1 MDKVNFFK
9 SIHVKF
15 VLIYVLLIL
24 IAMQVISVYFIN
36 NLETDL
42 RQSFSKSLYDRV
54 NLLEFNIEQK
64 MKDADKYIVKKTEVE
79 EEDGE
84 EDKEESETLEGDI
97 QALIDEEFEERE
109 VQVLNKEGMVLA
121 SNKQRLKGQISFN
134 PKIKLALEGTV
145 DDEIMLTPEGERVM
159 VLAKPIQI
167 GSDNAIGAIYI
178 EASIESIFKQIQRI
192 NNILVTGTVIALII
206 TGLLGVFLAR
216 TITRPMADMRKQA
229 LVMARGD
236 FSRKVQLYGDDEIGQ
251 LAMTFNNL
259 TTKLQEATAITESE
273 RRKLRSVL
281 MYMTD
286 GVIATDRDGA
296 IILMNDRSEEMLN
309 ISRQNAL
316 GTSLLELLRLN
327 TNYTW
332 EELYNEYE
340 SMLLD
345 FSTDDLHYV
354 VRANF
359 STIQKDDG
367 PINGLICVL
376 HDVTEQ
382 EQIETDRREF
392 VFNVSHELRTPLT
405 TMRSYL
411 EALAD
416 GAWKDDNIAP
426 RFLEVTQNETER
438 MIRLVTDL
446 LQLSK
451 MDSKDYR
458 FNFQEI
464 DLVHFLNGIIDRFEM
479 LEKENIELSRSLPD
493 GMIPV
498 QMDTDKMTQ
507 VLDNIISNA
516 MKYSPEGG
524 AITFTAAVIGRKVKV
539 SITDQGVGIPKNNV
553 SKIFDRFFRVDRARS
568 RDLGGT
574 GLGLAIAKEIV
585 LSHGGDIWAESEWGQ
600 GTTIHFTLPLRKVK
614 EGNRQ

>member
-36 NLETDL
+36 NLENDL
-42 RQSFSKSLYDRV
+42 RQNFTKSLNDRV

-64 MKDADKYIVKKTEVE
+64 MKDEKSYKDKKT
-79 EEDGE
+79 EDGE
-84 EDKEESETLEGDI
+84 EPVTLEDDI
-97 QALIDEEFEERE
+97 QALIDEEFEEKE
-109 VQVLNKEGMVLA
+109 IQVLNKEGMVLA
-121 SNKQRLKGQISFN
+121 SNKSSLEGQISFN
-134 PKIKLALEGTV
+134 PKIKLALEGTF

-167 GSDNAIGAIYI
+167 DSDEETIGAIYL

-259 TTKLQEATAITESE
+259 TKKLQEATAITESE

-281 MYMTD
+281 TYMTD

-296 IILMNDRSEEMLN
+296 IILMNDRAEEMLN

-316 GTSLLELLRLN
+316 GTSLMELLRLN

-382 EQIETDRREF
+382 EQIDNERREF

-411 EALAD
+411 EALAE
-416 GAWKDDNIAP
+416 GAWQDENIAP

-458 FNFQEI
+458 FNFREI
-464 DLVHFLNGIIDRFEM
+464 DLVDFLNGIIDRFEM
-479 LEKENIELSRSLPD
+479 LEKENIELSRSLPARV
-493 GMIPV
+493 IPV
-498 QMDTDKMTQ
+498 QLDTDKMTQ

-524 AITFTAAVIGRKVKV
+524 TISFTVSIIGRKVKV
-539 SITDQGVGIPKNNV
+539 SISDQGVGIPKNNV

-568 RDLGGT
+568 RDIGGT

-585 LSHGGDIWAESEWGQ
+585 LAHGGDIWAESEWGQ
-600 GTTIHFTLPLRKVK
+600 GTTIHFTLPLKKVR
-614 EGNRQ
+614 EGQQV

>member
-1 MDKVNFFK
+1 M
-9 SIHVKF
+9 
-15 VLIYVLLIL
+15 
-24 IAMQVISVYFIN
+24 
-36 NLETDL
+36 
-42 RQSFSKSLYDRV
+42 
-54 NLLEFNIEQK
+54 
-64 MKDADKYIVKKTEVE
+64 
-79 EEDGE
+79 
-84 EDKEESETLEGDI
+84 
-97 QALIDEEFEERE
+97 
-109 VQVLNKEGMVLA
+109 
-121 SNKQRLKGQISFN
+121 
-134 PKIKLALEGTV
+134 
-145 DDEIMLTPEGERVM
+145 
-159 VLAKPIQI
+159 
-167 GSDNAIGAIYI
+167 GAIYLV
-178 EASIESIFKQIQRI
+178 ASIEGIFKQIQRI
-192 NNILVTGTVIALII
+192 NNILVTGTVIALLI

-281 MYMTD
+281 TYMTD

-296 IILMNDRSEEMLN
+296 IILMNDRAEEMLN

-316 GTSLLELLRLN
+316 GTSLMELLRLN
-327 TNYTW
+327 TDYTW

-382 EQIETDRREF
+382 EQIDNERREF

-411 EALAD
+411 EALAE
-416 GAWKDDNIAP
+416 GAWQDENIAP

-458 FNFQEI
+458 FNFHEI
-464 DLVHFLNGIIDRFEM
+464 DLVNFLNGIIDRFEM
-479 LEKENIELSRSLPD
+479 LEKENIELSRSLPSHK
-493 GMIPV
+493 IPV

-524 AITFTAAVIGRKVKV
+524 TITFSAAIIGRKVKV
-539 SITDQGVGIPKNNV
+539 SISDQGVGIPKNNV

-568 RDLGGT
+568 RDIGGT

-585 LSHGGDIWAESEWGQ
+585 LAHGGDIWAESEWGQ

-614 EGNRQ
+614 EGLK

>member
-42 RQSFSKSLYDRV
+42 RQNFSKSLYDRV

-64 MKDADKYIVKKTEVE
+64 MKDKDRYKVKKA
-79 EEDGE
+79 EDGE
-84 EDKEESETLEGDI
+84 EAVTLEDDI
-97 QALIDEEFEERE
+97 QALIDEEFEEKE
-109 VQVLNKEGMVLA
+109 IQVLNKEGMVLA
-121 SNKQRLKGQISFN
+121 SNKQKLVGQISFN

-145 DDEIMLTPEGERVM
+145 DDEVMLHEGERVM
-159 VLAKPIQI
+159 VLAKPIKND
-167 GSDNAIGAIYI
+167 STSETMGAIYLV
-178 EASIESIFKQIQRI
+178 ASIEGIFKQIQRI

-206 TGLLGVFLAR
+206 TGLLGIFLAR

-281 MYMTD
+281 TYMTD

-296 IILMNDRSEEMLN
+296 IILMNDRAEEMLN

-316 GTSLLELLRLN
+316 GTSLMELLRLN
-327 TNYTW
+327 TEYTW

-382 EQIETDRREF
+382 EQIDNERREF

-416 GAWKDDNIAP
+416 GAWQDDNIAP

-458 FNFQEI
+458 FSFHEI

-479 LEKENIELSRSLPD
+479 LEKENIELSRSLPSD
-493 GMIPV
+493 KILV

-524 AITFTAAVIGRKVKV
+524 TITFTAAVIGRKVKV
-539 SITDQGVGIPKNNV
+539 SIADQGVGIPKNNV

-568 RDLGGT
+568 RDIGGT

-585 LSHGGDIWAESEWGQ
+585 LAHGGDIWAESEWGQ
-600 GTTIHFTLPLRKVK
+600 GTTIHFTLPLRKAR
-614 EGNRQ
+614 EGLK

>member
-36 NLETDL
+36 NLEADL

-64 MKDADKYIVKKTEVE
+64 MKDASKYKNSKN
-79 EEDGE
+79 EDGE
-84 EDKEESETLEGDI
+84 EQVTLEEDI
-97 QALIDEEFEERE
+97 QALIDEEFEEKE
-109 VQVLNKEGMVLA
+109 LQVLNKEGMVLA
-121 SNKQRLKGQISFN
+121 SNKQRLVGQISFN
-134 PKIKLALEGTV
+134 PKIKIALEGTV

-159 VLAKPIQI
+159 VLAKPIQLN
-167 GSDNAIGAIYI
+167 SDGPTIGAIYLQ
-178 EASIESIFKQIQRI
+178 ASIESIFKQIQRI

-281 MYMTD
+281 TYMTD

-296 IILMNDRSEEMLN
+296 IILMNDRAEEMLN

-382 EQIETDRREF
+382 EQIDNERREF

-458 FNFQEI
+458 FNFREI
-464 DLVHFLNGIIDRFEM
+464 DLIHFLNGIIDRFDM

-493 GMIPV
+493 TLIPV

-524 AITFTAAVIGRKVKV
+524 TITFTAVVIGRKVKV
-539 SITDQGVGIPKNNV
+539 SISDQGVGIPKNNV

-568 RDLGGT
+568 RDIGGT

-585 LSHGGDIWAESEWGQ
+585 LAHGGDIWAESEWGQ

-614 EGNRQ
+614 EGPKA

>member
-36 NLETDL
+36 NLESDL

-54 NLLEFNIEQK
+54 NLLEFNVEQK
-64 MKDADKYIVKKTEVE
+64 MKDKDRYKDKKA
-79 EEDGE
+79 EDS
-84 EDKEESETLEGDI
+84 ESPITLEDDI
-97 QALIDEEFEERE
+97 QALIDEEFEEKE
-109 VQVLNKEGMVLA
+109 IQVLNEDGMVLA
-121 SNKQRLKGQISFN
+121 SNKPQLVGQISFN

-145 DDEIMLTPEGERVM
+145 DDEIMLHEGERVM
-159 VLAKPIQI
+159 VLAKPIKI
-167 GSDNAIGAIYI
+167 DATGENIGAIYLV
-178 EASIESIFKQIQRI
+178 ASIEGIFKQISRI
-192 NNILVTGTVIALII
+192 NSILVTGTVIALII

-281 MYMTD
+281 TYMTD

-316 GTSLLELLRLN
+316 GTPLMELLRLN
-327 TNYTW
+327 TEYTW

-382 EQIETDRREF
+382 EQIDNERREF

-411 EALAD
+411 EALAE
-416 GAWKDDNIAP
+416 GAWQDENIAP

-458 FNFQEI
+458 FNFFEI
-464 DLVHFLNGIIDRFEM
+464 DLVEFLNGIIDRFEM
-479 LEKENIELSRSLPD
+479 LEKENIELSRSLPKHK
-493 GMIPV
+493 INV
-498 QMDTDKMTQ
+498 QLDTDKMTQ

-524 AITFTAAVIGRKVKV
+524 TITFNASVIGRKVKV
-539 SITDQGVGIPKNNV
+539 SISDQGVGIPKNNV

-568 RDLGGT
+568 RDIGGT

-585 LSHGGDIWAESEWGQ
+585 LAHGGDIWAESEWGQ
-600 GTTIHFTLPLRKVK
+600 GTTIHFTLPLKKVK
-614 EGNRQ
+614 EGLQQ

>member
-1 MDKVNFFK
+1 
-9 SIHVKF
+9 
-15 VLIYVLLIL
+15 
-24 IAMQVISVYFIN
+24 VISVYFIN

-42 RQSFSKSLYDRV
+42 RQNFTKSLYDRV

-64 MKDADKYIVKKTEVE
+64 MKDEKSYEDLKAENE
-79 EEDGE
+79 ENEEDV
-84 EDKEESETLEGDI
+84 KTLEQDI
-97 QALIDEEFEERE
+97 QALIDEEFEEKE
-109 VQVLNKEGMVLA
+109 VQVLNKEGVVLA
-121 SNKQRLKGQISFN
+121 SSNQRLVGQISFN
-134 PKIKLALEGTV
+134 PKIKLALEGTM
-145 DDEIMLTPEGERVM
+145 DDEIMLSGGERVM
-159 VLAKPIQI
+159 VLAKPII
-167 GSDNAIGAIYI
+167 NDDTGSTIGAIYL

-259 TTKLQEATAITESE
+259 TKKLQEATAITESE

-281 MYMTD
+281 TYMTD

-296 IILMNDRSEEMLN
+296 IILMNDRAEEMLN

-316 GTSLLELLRLN
+316 GTSLMELLRLN
-327 TNYTW
+327 TTYTW

-382 EQIETDRREF
+382 EQIDNERREF

-416 GAWKDDNIAP
+416 GAWQDDNIAP

-458 FNFQEI
+458 FNFREI
-464 DLVHFLNGIIDRFEM
+464 DLVEFLDGIIERFEM
-479 LEKENIELSRSLPD
+479 LEKENIVLSRSLPESV
-493 GMIPV
+493 IPV
-498 QMDTDKMTQ
+498 QLDTDKMTQ

-524 AITFTAAVIGRKVKV
+524 TITASVAIIGRKVKV
-539 SITDQGVGIPKNNV
+539 SISDEGVGIPKNNV

-585 LSHGGDIWAESEWGQ
+585 LAHGGDIWAESEWGQ

-614 EGNRQ
+614 EGQR

>member
-36 NLETDL
+36 NLESDL

-64 MKDADKYIVKKTEVE
+64 LKDKDRYKVKKDET
-79 EEDGE
+79 
-84 EDKEESETLEGDI
+84 SEPPLTLEEDI
-97 QALIDEEFEERE
+97 QALIDEEFEEKE
-109 VQVLNKEGMVLA
+109 IQVLDEDGMVLA
-121 SNKQRLKGQISFN
+121 SNKRQLVGQISFN

-145 DDEIMLTPEGERVM
+145 DDEIMLHEGERVM
-159 VLAKPIQI
+159 VLAKPIKI
-167 GSDNAIGAIYI
+167 DATSENIGAIYLV
-178 EASIESIFKQIQRI
+178 ASIEGIFKQIARI
-192 NNILVTGTVIALII
+192 NSILVTGTVIALII

-281 MYMTD
+281 TYMTD

-316 GTSLLELLRLN
+316 GTPLMELLRLN
-327 TNYTW
+327 TEYTW

-345 FSTDDLHYV
+345 FSTDDMHYV

-382 EQIETDRREF
+382 EQIDNERREF

-411 EALAD
+411 EALAE
-416 GAWKDDNIAP
+416 GAWQDENIAP

-458 FNFQEI
+458 FNFFEI
-464 DLVHFLNGIIDRFEM
+464 DLVEFLNGIIDRFEM
-479 LEKENIELSRSLPD
+479 LEKENIELSRSLPKHK
-493 GMIPV
+493 INV
-498 QMDTDKMTQ
+498 QLDTDKMTQ

-524 AITFTAAVIGRKVKV
+524 TITFNAAVIGRKVKV
-539 SITDQGVGIPKNNV
+539 SISDQGVGIPKNNV

-568 RDLGGT
+568 RDIGGT

-585 LSHGGDIWAESEWGQ
+585 LAHGGDIWAESEWGQ
-600 GTTIHFTLPLRKVK
+600 GTTIHFTLPLKKVK
-614 EGNRQ
+614 EGLQQ

>member
-36 NLETDL
+36 NLENDL
-42 RQSFSKSLYDRV
+42 RQNFTKSLYDRV

-64 MKDADKYIVKKTEVE
+64 MKDEKSYEDLKEE
-79 EEDGE
+79 NEGNEEDI
-84 EDKEESETLEGDI
+84 KTLEQDI
-97 QALIDEEFEERE
+97 QALIDEEFEEKQ
-109 VQVLNKEGMVLA
+109 VQVLNKDGVILA
-121 SNKQRLKGQISFN
+121 SSNQRLVGQISFN
-134 PKIKLALEGTV
+134 PKIKLALEGTQA
-145 DDEIMLTPEGERVM
+145 DEIMLSGGERVM
-159 VLAKPIQI
+159 VLAKPII
-167 GSDNAIGAIYI
+167 NDDTGATIGAIYL

-259 TTKLQEATAITESE
+259 TKKLQEATAITESE

-281 MYMTD
+281 TYMTD

-296 IILMNDRSEEMLN
+296 IILMNDRAEEMLN

-316 GTSLLELLRLN
+316 GTSLMELLRLN

-382 EQIETDRREF
+382 EQIDNERREF

-416 GAWKDDNIAP
+416 GAWQDENIAP

-458 FNFQEI
+458 FNFREI
-464 DLVHFLNGIIDRFEM
+464 DLVEFLDGIVERFEM
-479 LEKENIELSRSLPD
+479 LEKENIVLSRSFPD
-493 GMIPV
+493 QVIPV
-498 QMDTDKMTQ
+498 QLDTDKMTQ
-507 VLDNIISNA
+507 VVDNIISNA

-524 AITFTAAVIGRKVKV
+524 TITIAVTITGRKVRV
-539 SITDQGVGIPKNNV
+539 SISDQGVGIPKNNV

-585 LSHGGDIWAESEWGQ
+585 LAHGGDIWAESEWGQ
-600 GTTIHFTLPLRKVK
+600 GTTIHFTLPLRKIK
-614 EGNRQ
+614 EGQQR

>member
-36 NLETDL
+36 NLESDL
-42 RQSFSKSLYDRV
+42 RQNFTKSLYDRV
-54 NLLEFNIEQK
+54 NLLEFNVEQK
-64 MKDADKYIVKKTEVE
+64 MKDKKAY
-79 EEDGE
+79 
-84 EDKEESETLEGDI
+84 KEKTDDTKSTLNDEI
-97 QALIDEEFEERE
+97 QALINEEFQEKEI
-109 VQVLNKEGMVLA
+109 QVLDKEGMVLA
-121 SNKQRLKGQISFN
+121 SNKSKLKGQISFN
-134 PKIKLALEGTV
+134 PKIKLALEGTT
-145 DDEIMLTPEGERVM
+145 DDEIMLAPEGERVM
-159 VLAKPIQI
+159 VLAKPII
-167 GSDNAIGAIYI
+167 NDNNQEILGAIYL
-178 EASIESIFKQIQRI
+178 EASIEGIFKQIQRI

-259 TTKLQEATAITESE
+259 TKKLQEATAITESE

-281 MYMTD
+281 TYMTD

-296 IILMNDRSEEMLN
+296 IILMNDRAEEMLN

-316 GTSLLELLRLN
+316 GTPLLELLRLN
-327 TNYTW
+327 TDYTW

-345 FSTDDLHYV
+345 FSTDDMHYV

-382 EQIETDRREF
+382 EQIDNERREF

-411 EALAD
+411 EALAE
-416 GAWKDDNIAP
+416 GAWQDENIAP

-458 FNFQEI
+458 FNFREVDFI
-464 DLVHFLNGIIDRFEM
+464 SFFNDIIDRFDM

-493 GMIPV
+493 SVIRV
-498 QMDTDKMTQ
+498 QIDTDKMTQ

-524 AITFTAAVIGRKVKV
+524 KITFLAAVKGRKVKI
-539 SITDQGVGIPKNNV
+539 SISDQGVGIPKNNV
-553 SKIFDRFFRVDRARS
+553 SKIFDRFFRVDKARS
-568 RDLGGT
+568 RDIGGT

-585 LSHGGDIWAESEWGQ
+585 LAHGGDIWAESEWGQ
-600 GTTIHFTLPLRKVK
+600 GTTIHFTLPLQKGR
-614 EGNRQ
+614 GAQL

>member
-42 RQSFSKSLYDRV
+42 RQNFSKSLYDRV

-64 MKDADKYIVKKTEVE
+64 MKDKDRYKVKKA
-79 EEDGE
+79 EDGE
-84 EDKEESETLEGDI
+84 EAITLEDDI
-97 QALIDEEFEERE
+97 QALIDEEFEEKE

-121 SNKQRLKGQISFN
+121 SNKQKLVGQISFN

-145 DDEIMLTPEGERVM
+145 DDEVMLHEGERVM
-159 VLAKPIQI
+159 VLAKPIKND
-167 GSDNAIGAIYI
+167 STSETMGAIYLV
-178 EASIESIFKQIQRI
+178 ASIEGIFKQIQRI

-206 TGLLGVFLAR
+206 TGLLGIFLAR

-281 MYMTD
+281 TYMTD

-296 IILMNDRSEEMLN
+296 IILMNDRAEEMLN

-316 GTSLLELLRLN
+316 GTSLMELLRLN
-327 TNYTW
+327 TEYTW

-345 FSTDDLHYV
+345 FSTDDIHYV

-382 EQIETDRREF
+382 EQIDNERREF

-416 GAWKDDNIAP
+416 GAWQDDNIAP

-458 FNFQEI
+458 FNFHEI
-464 DLVHFLNGIIDRFEM
+464 DLVNFLNGIIDRFEM
-479 LEKENIELSRSLPD
+479 LEKENIELSRSLPSD
-493 GMIPV
+493 KIPV

-524 AITFTAAVIGRKVKV
+524 TITFTAAIIGRKVKV
-539 SITDQGVGIPKNNV
+539 SIADQGVGIPKNNV

-585 LSHGGDIWAESEWGQ
+585 LAHGGDIWAESEWGQ
-600 GTTIHFTLPLRKVK
+600 GTTIHFTLPLRKVR
-614 EGNRQ
+614 EGLK

>member
-36 NLETDL
+36 NLEADL
-42 RQSFSKSLYDRV
+42 RQSFSKSLYDGV

-64 MKDADKYIVKKTEVE
+64 MKDASKYKNSKN
-79 EEDGE
+79 EDGE
-84 EDKEESETLEGDI
+84 ELVTLEEDI
-97 QALIDEEFEERE
+97 QALIDEEFEEKE
-109 VQVLNKEGMVLA
+109 LQVLNKEGMVLA
-121 SNKQRLKGQISFN
+121 SNKQRLVGQISFN
-134 PKIKLALEGTV
+134 PKIKIALEGTV
-145 DDEIMLTPEGERVM
+145 DDEIMVTPEGERVM

-167 GSDNAIGAIYI
+167 NSDGPTIGAIYL

-281 MYMTD
+281 TYMTD

-296 IILMNDRSEEMLN
+296 IILMNDRAEEMLN

-382 EQIETDRREF
+382 EQIDNERREF

-458 FNFQEI
+458 FNFREI
-464 DLVHFLNGIIDRFEM
+464 DLIHFLNGIIDRFDM

-493 GMIPV
+493 TLIPV

-524 AITFTAAVIGRKVKV
+524 TITFTAVVIGRKVKV
-539 SITDQGVGIPKNNV
+539 SISDQGVGIPKNNV

-568 RDLGGT
+568 RDIGGT

-585 LSHGGDIWAESEWGQ
+585 LAHGGDIWAESEWGQ

-614 EGNRQ
+614 EGPKA

>member
-1 MDKVNFFK
+1 MDKVSFFK

-36 NLETDL
+36 NLEADL
-42 RQSFSKSLYDRV
+42 RQNFKKSLYDRV

-64 MKDADKYIVKKTEVE
+64 MKDESRYKENKDE
-79 EEDGE
+79 ENPV
-84 EDKEESETLEGDI
+84 TLEDDI
-97 QALIDEEFEERE
+97 QALIDEEFKEENE
-109 VQVLNKEGMVLA
+109 IQVLNKEGIVLA
-121 SNKQRLKGQISFN
+121 SNNDLKGQISFN
-134 PKIKLALEGTV
+134 AKIKLALAGTT
-145 DDEIMLTPEGERVM
+145 DDEIMVTREGERVM
-159 VLAKPIQI
+159 VLAKPIKI
-167 GSDNAIGAIYI
+167 DNSAQTIGAIYL
-178 EASIESIFKQIQRI
+178 EASIESIFNQIQRI
-192 NNILVTGTVIALII
+192 NKILTTGTIIALII
-206 TGLLGVFLAR
+206 TALLGVFLAR

-236 FSRKVQLYGDDEIGQ
+236 FSRQVQLYGDDEIGQ

-259 TTKLQEATAITESE
+259 TKKLQEATAITESE

-281 MYMTD
+281 TYMTD

-296 IILMNDRSEEMLN
+296 IILMNDRAEEMLN

-316 GTSLLELLRLN
+316 GTPLLELLRLN
-327 TNYTW
+327 TTYTW
-332 EELYNEYE
+332 EELYEEYE

-354 VRANF
+354 LRANF

-367 PINGLICVL
+367 PVNGLICVL

-382 EQIETDRREF
+382 EQIDNERREF

-416 GAWKDDNIAP
+416 GAWQDENIAP

-451 MDSKDYR
+451 MDSKDHR
-458 FNFQEI
+458 FDFRQF
-464 DLVHFLNGIIDRFEM
+464 DLVRFLNDIIDRFEM

-493 GMIPV
+493 RVIPV
-498 QMDTDKMTQ
+498 QIDTDKMTQ

-524 AITFTAAVIGRKVKV
+524 TISFSVSIIGRKVKV
-539 SITDQGVGIPKNNV
+539 SISDEGVGIPKNNV

-568 RDLGGT
+568 RDIGGT
-574 GLGLAIAKEIV
+574 GLGLAIAKEII
-585 LSHGGDIWAESEWGQ
+585 LAHGGDIWAESEWGQ
-600 GTTIHFTLPLRKVK
+600 GTTIHFTLPLKK
-614 EGNRQ
+614 YKGEQL

>member
-36 NLETDL
+36 NLESDL
-42 RQSFSKSLYDRV
+42 RQNFTKSLYDRV
-54 NLLEFNIEQK
+54 NLLEFNVEQK
-64 MKDADKYIVKKTEVE
+64 MKDRKGYKEKADENKPSLNDEV
-79 EEDGE
+79 
-84 EDKEESETLEGDI
+84 
-97 QALIDEEFEERE
+97 QALINEEFQEKEI
-109 VQVLNKEGMVLA
+109 QVLDKEGIVLA
-121 SNKQRLKGQISFN
+121 SNIPKLKGQISFN
-134 PKIKLALEGTV
+134 PKIKLALEGTT
-145 DDEIMLTPEGERVM
+145 DDEIMLSTEGERVM
-159 VLAKPIQI
+159 VLAKPII
-167 GSDNAIGAIYI
+167 NDNNNEILGAIYL
-178 EASIESIFKQIQRI
+178 EASIEGIFKQIQRI

-259 TTKLQEATAITESE
+259 TKKLQEATAITESE

-281 MYMTD
+281 TYMTD

-296 IILMNDRSEEMLN
+296 IILMNDRAEEMLN

-327 TNYTW
+327 TDYTW

-382 EQIETDRREF
+382 EQIDNERREF

-411 EALAD
+411 EALAE
-416 GAWKDDNIAP
+416 GAWQDENIAP

-458 FNFQEI
+458 FNFREI
-464 DLVHFLNGIIDRFEM
+464 DFISFFNGIIDRFDM
-479 LEKENIELSRSLPD
+479 LEKENIELTRSLPD
-493 GMIPV
+493 SVIRV
-498 QMDTDKMTQ
+498 QIDTDKMTQ

-524 AITFTAAVIGRKVKV
+524 KITFSAAVTGRKVKI
-539 SITDQGVGIPKNNV
+539 SISDQGVGIPKNNV
-553 SKIFDRFFRVDRARS
+553 SKIFDRFFRVDKARS
-568 RDLGGT
+568 RDIGGT

-585 LSHGGDIWAESEWGQ
+585 LAHGGDIWAESEWGQ
-600 GTTIHFTLPLRKVK
+600 GTTIHFTLPLQKGRGV
-614 EGNRQ
+614 QL

>member
-36 NLETDL
+36 NLENDL
-42 RQSFSKSLYDRV
+42 RQNFTKSLYDRV

-64 MKDADKYIVKKTEVE
+64 MKDEKSYKDQKTE
-79 EEDGE
+79 DGAKPE
-84 EDKEESETLEGDI
+84 KTLEGDI
-97 QALIDEEFEERE
+97 QALIDEEFEEKE
-109 VQVLNKEGMVLA
+109 VQVLNKEGTVLA
-121 SNKQRLKGQISFN
+121 SSNPRLLGQVSFN
-134 PKIKLALEGTV
+134 SKIKLALEGTV
-145 DDEIMLTPEGERVM
+145 DDEVMLTPEGERVM
-159 VLAKPIQI
+159 VLAKPIKI
-167 GSDNAIGAIYI
+167 DNNGPTIGAIYL

-192 NNILVTGTVIALII
+192 NNILVTGTVIALLI

-259 TTKLQEATAITESE
+259 TKKLQEATAITESE

-281 MYMTD
+281 TYMTD

-296 IILMNDRSEEMLN
+296 IILMNDRAEEMLN

-316 GTSLLELLRLN
+316 GTSLMELLRLN

-382 EQIETDRREF
+382 EQIDNERREF

-416 GAWKDDNIAP
+416 GAWQDENIAP

-458 FNFQEI
+458 FNFREI
-464 DLVHFLNGIIDRFEM
+464 DLVEFLDGIIERFEM
-479 LEKENIELSRSLPD
+479 LEKENIVLSRSLPD
-493 GMIPV
+493 SVIPV
-498 QMDTDKMTQ
+498 QLDTDKMTQ

-524 AITFTAAVIGRKVKV
+524 TITVAVSITGRKVKV
-539 SITDQGVGIPKNNV
+539 SISDQGVGIPKNNV

-585 LSHGGDIWAESEWGQ
+585 LAHGGDIWAESEWGQ

-614 EGNRQ
+614 EGQR

>member
-42 RQSFSKSLYDRV
+42 RQNFTKSLYDRV

-64 MKDADKYIVKKTEVE
+64 MKDEKSYEDLKAENE
-79 EEDGE
+79 ENEEDV
-84 EDKEESETLEGDI
+84 KTLEQDI
-97 QALIDEEFEERE
+97 QALIDEEFEEKE
-109 VQVLNKEGMVLA
+109 VQVLNKEGVVLA
-121 SNKQRLKGQISFN
+121 SSNQRLVGQISFN
-134 PKIKLALEGTV
+134 PKIKLALEGTM
-145 DDEIMLTPEGERVM
+145 DDEIMLSGGERVM
-159 VLAKPIQI
+159 VLAKPII
-167 GSDNAIGAIYI
+167 NDDTGSTIGAIYL

-259 TTKLQEATAITESE
+259 TKKLQEATAITESE

-281 MYMTD
+281 TYMTD

-296 IILMNDRSEEMLN
+296 IILMNDRAEEMLN

-316 GTSLLELLRLN
+316 GTSLMELLRLN

-345 FSTDDLHYV
+345 FSTEDLHYV

-382 EQIETDRREF
+382 EQIDNERREF

-416 GAWKDDNIAP
+416 GAWQDENIAP

-458 FNFQEI
+458 FNFREI
-464 DLVHFLNGIIDRFEM
+464 DLVEFLDGIIERFEM
-479 LEKENIELSRSLPD
+479 LEKENIVLSRSFPD
-493 GMIPV
+493 SVIPV
-498 QMDTDKMTQ
+498 QLDTDKMTQ

-524 AITFTAAVIGRKVKV
+524 TITASVTIIGRKVKV
-539 SITDQGVGIPKNNV
+539 SISDEGVGIPKNNV

-585 LSHGGDIWAESEWGQ
+585 LAHGGDIWAESEWGQ

-614 EGNRQ
+614 EGQR

>member
-121 SNKQRLKGQISFN
+121 SNKQKLKGQISFN

>member
-36 NLETDL
+36 NLESDL

-54 NLLEFNIEQK
+54 NLLEFNVEQK
-64 MKDADKYIVKKTEVE
+64 MKDKDKGRYKSENDI
-79 EEDGE
+79 DGE
-84 EDKEESETLEGDI
+84 PALLLRKDI
-97 QALIDEEFEERE
+97 QALIDEEFEEKE
-109 VQVLNKEGMVLA
+109 IQVLNDEGMVLA
-121 SNKQRLKGQISFN
+121 SNKPQLVGQISFN

-145 DDEIMLTPEGERVM
+145 DDEIMLHEGERVM
-159 VLAKPIQI
+159 VLAKPIKI
-167 GSDNAIGAIYI
+167 DDTGENIGAIYLV
-178 EASIESIFKQIQRI
+178 ASIEGIFKQIARI
-192 NNILVTGTVIALII
+192 NSILVTGTVIALII

-281 MYMTD
+281 TYMTD

-316 GTSLLELLRLN
+316 GTPLMELLRLN
-327 TNYTW
+327 TEYTW

-345 FSTDDLHYV
+345 FSTDDMHYV

-382 EQIETDRREF
+382 EQIDNERREF

-411 EALAD
+411 EALAE
-416 GAWKDDNIAP
+416 GAWQDENIAP

-458 FNFQEI
+458 FNFFEI
-464 DLVHFLNGIIDRFEM
+464 DLVEFLNGIIDRFEM
-479 LEKENIELSRSLPD
+479 LEKENIELSRSLPKQK
-493 GMIPV
+493 INV
-498 QMDTDKMTQ
+498 QLDTDKMTQ

-524 AITFTAAVIGRKVKV
+524 TITFKASVIGRKVKV
-539 SITDQGVGIPKNNV
+539 SISDQGVGIPKNNV

-568 RDLGGT
+568 RDIGGT

-585 LSHGGDIWAESEWGQ
+585 LAHGGDIWAESEWGQ
-600 GTTIHFTLPLRKVK
+600 GTTIHFTLPLKKVK
-614 EGNRQ
+614 EGLQ

>member
-36 NLETDL
+36 NLESDL

-64 MKDADKYIVKKTEVE
+64 LKDKDRYKVKKDET
-79 EEDGE
+79 
-84 EDKEESETLEGDI
+84 SEPPLTLEEDI
-97 QALIDEEFEERE
+97 QALIDEEFEEKE
-109 VQVLNKEGMVLA
+109 IQVLDEDGMVLA
-121 SNKQRLKGQISFN
+121 SNKRQLVGQISFN

-145 DDEIMLTPEGERVM
+145 DDEIMLHEGERVM
-159 VLAKPIQI
+159 VLAKPIKI
-167 GSDNAIGAIYI
+167 DATSENIGAIYLV
-178 EASIESIFKQIQRI
+178 ASIEGIFKQIARI
-192 NNILVTGTVIALII
+192 NSILVTGTVIALII

-281 MYMTD
+281 TYMTD

-316 GTSLLELLRLN
+316 GTPLMELLRLN
-327 TNYTW
+327 TEYTW

-345 FSTDDLHYV
+345 FSTDDMHYV

-382 EQIETDRREF
+382 EQIDNERREF

-411 EALAD
+411 EALAE
-416 GAWKDDNIAP
+416 GAWQDENIAP

-458 FNFQEI
+458 FNFFEI
-464 DLVHFLNGIIDRFEM
+464 DLVEFLNGIIDRFEM
-479 LEKENIELSRSLPD
+479 LEKENIELSRSLPKHK
-493 GMIPV
+493 INV
-498 QMDTDKMTQ
+498 QLDTDKMTQ

-524 AITFTAAVIGRKVKV
+524 TITFKAAVIGRKVKV
-539 SITDQGVGIPKNNV
+539 SISDQGVGIPKNNV

-568 RDLGGT
+568 RDIGGT

-585 LSHGGDIWAESEWGQ
+585 LAHGGDIWAESEWGQ
-600 GTTIHFTLPLRKVK
+600 GTTIHFTLPLKKVK
-614 EGNRQ
+614 EGLQQ

>member
-79 EEDGE
+79 EEDEE

-121 SNKQRLKGQISFN
+121 SNKQKLKGQISFN

>member
-42 RQSFSKSLYDRV
+42 RQNFSKSLYDRV

-64 MKDADKYIVKKTEVE
+64 MKDKDRYKVKKA
-79 EEDGE
+79 EDGE
-84 EDKEESETLEGDI
+84 EAVTLEDDI
-97 QALIDEEFEERE
+97 QALIDEEFEEKE

-121 SNKQRLKGQISFN
+121 SNKQKLVGQISFN

-145 DDEIMLTPEGERVM
+145 DDEVMLHEGERVM
-159 VLAKPIQI
+159 VLAKPIKND
-167 GSDNAIGAIYI
+167 STSETMGAIYLV
-178 EASIESIFKQIQRI
+178 ASIEGIFKQIQRI

-206 TGLLGVFLAR
+206 TGLLGIFLAR

-281 MYMTD
+281 TYMTD

-296 IILMNDRSEEMLN
+296 IILMNDRAEEMLN

-316 GTSLLELLRLN
+316 GTSLMELLRLN
-327 TNYTW
+327 TEYTW

-345 FSTDDLHYV
+345 FSTDDIHYV

-382 EQIETDRREF
+382 EQIDNERREF

-416 GAWKDDNIAP
+416 GAWQDDNIAP

-458 FNFQEI
+458 FNFHEI

-479 LEKENIELSRSLPD
+479 LEKENIELSRSLPSD
-493 GMIPV
+493 KIPV

-524 AITFTAAVIGRKVKV
+524 TITFTAAVIGRKVKV
-539 SITDQGVGIPKNNV
+539 SIADQGVGIPKNNV

-585 LSHGGDIWAESEWGQ
+585 LAHGGDIWAESEWGQ
-600 GTTIHFTLPLRKVK
+600 GTTIHFTLPLRKVR
-614 EGNRQ
+614 EGLK

>member
-42 RQSFSKSLYDRV
+42 RQNFTKSLYDRV

-64 MKDADKYIVKKTEVE
+64 MKDEKSYKDKKTE
-79 EEDGE
+79 DGE
-84 EDKEESETLEGDI
+84 KSEKTLEEDI

-109 VQVLNKEGMVLA
+109 IQVLNKEGIVLA
-121 SNKQRLKGQISFN
+121 SSNPRLLGQVSFN

-145 DDEIMLTPEGERVM
+145 DDEVMLTPEGERVM
-159 VLAKPIQI
+159 VLAKPIKI
-167 GSDNAIGAIYI
+167 GTNGSTIGAIYL

-236 FSRKVQLYGDDEIGQ
+236 FSRQVQLYGDDEIGQ

-259 TTKLQEATAITESE
+259 TKKLQEATAITESE

-281 MYMTD
+281 TYMTD

-296 IILMNDRSEEMLN
+296 IILMNDRAEEMLN

-316 GTSLLELLRLN
+316 GTSLMELLRLN

-382 EQIETDRREF
+382 EQIDNERREF

-416 GAWKDDNIAP
+416 GAWQDDNIAP

-458 FNFQEI
+458 FNFREI
-464 DLVHFLNGIIDRFEM
+464 DLVDFLNGIIDRFEM
-479 LEKENIELSRSLPD
+479 LEKENIELSRTLPE
-493 GMIPV
+493 GVIPV

-524 AITFTAAVIGRKVKV
+524 TIAFTVSIIGRKVKV
-539 SITDQGVGIPKNNV
+539 SISDQGVGIPKNNV

-568 RDLGGT
+568 RDIGGT

-585 LSHGGDIWAESEWGQ
+585 LAHGGDIWAESEWGQ
-600 GTTIHFTLPLRKVK
+600 GTTIHFTLPLRKVR
-614 EGNRQ
+614 EGQQ